1 MKRENTKMQL
11 NKIESNVC
19 DCVWFS
25 GVGLL
30 NIHLLPQHPS
40 CAMIFLLISLC
51 VACCEY
57 VCVLS
62 SLHERQT
69 YRNISCEDLAKRCGW
84 KIEWKWKLAHENCKQ
99 NSHCSQYIH
108 GLYLK
113 FSPVDCFTVTVIF
126 VFVHVHELLQQF
138 SKHFI
143 CMWGSVCM
151 LFIRI
156 SLKI

>member
-1 MKRENTKMQL
+1 MFV
-11 NKIESNVC
+11 IVFGSVASVC
-19 DCVWFS
+19 WIFTCCHNILRVPWFS
-25 GVGLL
+25 F
-30 NIHLLPQHPS
+30 S
-40 CAMIFLLISLC
+40 FLS
-51 VACCEY
+51 VFACCVY

-62 SLHERQT
+62 PLHERQT